1 MSDVPTET
9 DRRILLLAADNTFA
23 HLYGDLG
30 AVLAEPELGDR
41 FGGAVEFFHTDGQ
54 RLAPYFGPD
63 WRMADL
69 QPSAEP
75 ADPDELQRRLQAVFE
90 HLERY
95 LKDHPELTDRYRTT
109 VEQLVDEMPAPSGG
123 TLQDAIDALPWHMHG
138 NTGNFLHNAMHAAG
152 WAH

>member
-1 MSDVPTET
+1 MTDVTADT
-9 DRRILLLAADNTFA
+9 DRRILLIAADNTFA
-23 HLYGDLG
+23 HLYGDIA
-30 AVLAEPELGDR
+30 AVLAEPEQGDR

-54 RLAPYFGPD
+54 RLAPFFGTD

-75 ADPDELQRRLQAVFE
+75 ADPDELCRRLEAVFD

-95 LKDHPELTDRYRTT
+95 LKDHPELTDRFRTT
-109 VEQLVDEMPAPSGG
+109 AEKLLADVPRSGG
-123 TLQDAIDALPWHMHG
+123 TLQEAIHALPWHMHG
-138 NTGNFLHNAMHAAG
+138 NSGNFLHNAMHAAG